1 MKKHIQST
9 FSKEDVIRKSVSLD
23 KGATDKLKDIREHFK
38 KVYNMGVS
46 DTSIIRRSIALYH
59 EHMEATAAAD
69 GIVSLDELDSM
80 FKAAQPHR
88 SSRGWA
94 I

>member
-1 MKKHIQST
+1 MKNYIRST
-9 FSKEDVIRKSVSLD
+9 FSKDDVTRKSVSLD
-23 KGATDKLKDIREHFK
+23 KGSTDKLGDIREHFK
-38 KVYNMGVS
+38 NVYSMGVS
-46 DTSIIRRSIALYH
+46 DTSIIRRSIAFYH
-59 EHMEATAAAD
+59 KHLEASAVE
-69 GIVSLDELDSM
+69 GIVNLDELDSM